1 MKDKLF
7 RIALGWAIAL
17 LLLISTA
24 PGCLLVCNQSESTT
38 LKEKPIEQIQAH
50 PFRKYANRK

>member
-7 RIALGWAIAL
+7 RIFLGWAIAL

-24 PGCLLVCNQSESTT
+24 PGCLLVCNQPESTI
-38 LKEKPIEQIQAH
+38 KEKPIEQIQAH